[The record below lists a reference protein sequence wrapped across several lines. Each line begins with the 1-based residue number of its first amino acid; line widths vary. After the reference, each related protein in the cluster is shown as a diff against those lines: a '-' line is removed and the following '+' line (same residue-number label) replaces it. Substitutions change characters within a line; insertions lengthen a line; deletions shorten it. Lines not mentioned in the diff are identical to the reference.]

1 MPPTRRRSRRR
12 TAQPHSARPGTWSGS
27 TQHRRSIS
35 RLARSFMAR
44 PRPAASPAERRLK
57 RRGLGR
63 ARGTNEHS
71 LAAANSAQ
79 EIVVRCLAH
88 HSKDLATAA
97 LMQQF
102 SEVSIG
108 RSDLL
113 NPADVHRKFVV
124 VKSGDLIL
132 GHQDFLPS
140 RSRTISNPKSFRELR
155 RADFPVTGY
164 LTLPSSAIALPMSI
178 PSGSDSTVHARRNIN
193 TLIGVP
199 EPIVI
204 NQLDSYVHKGSIS

>member
-1 MPPTRRRSRRR
+1 
-12 TAQPHSARPGTWSGS
+12 
-27 TQHRRSIS
+27 
-35 RLARSFMAR
+35 
-44 PRPAASPAERRLK
+44 
-57 RRGLGR
+57 
-63 ARGTNEHS
+63 
-71 LAAANSAQ
+71 
-79 EIVVRCLAH
+79 
-88 HSKDLATAA
+88 
-97 LMQQF
+97 MQQF

-113 NPADVHRKFVV
+113 NSADVHRKFVV

-164 LTLPSSAIALPMSI
+164 LTLPSISAIALPMSI

-204 NQLDSYVHKGSIS
+204 NQLNSYGHKCSIS